1 MSSSER
7 PRAAAR
13 RLNGKALSRAALS
26 WWLLCGIALVLAAAA
41 ASVAGAAGLD
51 LRALQVLPQHG
62 QSADQARRDRYE
74 CHLWAVDQTGVI
86 PSAEPTED
94 KGDNESRARGERIGR
109 IVNATILGAGLGGLI
124 RAVEHRDPDGGVL
137 AGAAIGAAVSAA
149 KTRPREHAKRSELDS
164 GSQDYLRALSAC
176 LEGRG
181 YKVVVPGRKSAG
193 KNGAAAHN
201 PT

>member
-7 PRAAAR
+7 PRTAAR
-13 RLNGKALSRAALS
+13 RLNDKAFSRAALS

-51 LRALQVLPQHG
+51 LRALQVIAQRG

-74 CHLWAVDQTGVI
+74 CHLWAVDQTGVV
-86 PSAEPTED
+86 PSASPTED
-94 KGDNESRARGERIGR
+94 KGENQRARGERIGR
-109 IVNATILGAGLGGLI
+109 IVNAAVVGAGLGGLI

-137 AGAAIGAAVSAA
+137 AGAAIGAAVGAA
-149 KTRPREHAKRSELDS
+149 KSRPREHGKRNELDS
-164 GSQDYLRALSAC
+164 ASRNYLRALSAC

-181 YKVVVPGRKSAG
+181 YKVVVPGRKSAAQAD
-193 KNGAAAHN
+193 AAAQN
-201 PT
+201 QF